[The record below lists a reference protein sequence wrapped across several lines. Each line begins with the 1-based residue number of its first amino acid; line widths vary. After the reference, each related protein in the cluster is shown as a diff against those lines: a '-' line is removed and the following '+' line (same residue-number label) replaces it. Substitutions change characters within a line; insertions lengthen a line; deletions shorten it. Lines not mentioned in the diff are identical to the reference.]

1 MHPGIYQTVL
11 RWIPEKSR
19 VLDLGTGD
27 GAFLERLIQTRQV
40 VGEGVEKDA
49 ALVAR
54 CVERGLVVHQ
64 GDIADG
70 LDQYGDQTFDF
81 VLLLGTFQ
89 ELVAPAEILR
99 EAFRVG
105 RQVIIAFTNFAHL
118 RVRLQILFQG
128 RTPVTRSLP
137 QPWHRT
143 RNLHFLSLLDFREF
157 LRHLGVREAGGAFF
171 NARGE
176 VRFLPNLRAEEA
188 VSRLQADSLSRGS
201 VPAEPGIKENEPGQ
215 IQTT

>member
-11 RWIPEKSR
+11 EWIPEESH

-27 GAFLERLIQTRQV
+27 GTFLERLVQTRQV
-40 VGEGVEKDA
+40 IAEGVEKNS

-70 LDQYGDQTFDF
+70 LDQYGDNTFDF

-89 ELVAPAEILR
+89 ELVSPADILQ

-105 RQVIIAFTNFAHL
+105 HHVVIAHTNFAHFS
-118 RVRLQILFQG
+118 VRWQVLSRG
-128 RTPVTRSLP
+128 RTPMTQFLP
-137 QPWHRT
+137 SHWYHTQ
-143 RNLHFLSLLDFREF
+143 NLHFFSILDFQDFCRET
-157 LRHLGVREAGGAFF
+157 GIRETKRAYFS
-171 NARGE
+171 ARGA
-176 VRFLPNLRAEEA
+176 VRFLPNLRAAEA
-188 VSRLQADSLSRGS
+188 VSLLRADPISFRAAITELGKTKT
-201 VPAEPGIKENEPGQ
+201 ETYQ
-215 IQTT
+215 I